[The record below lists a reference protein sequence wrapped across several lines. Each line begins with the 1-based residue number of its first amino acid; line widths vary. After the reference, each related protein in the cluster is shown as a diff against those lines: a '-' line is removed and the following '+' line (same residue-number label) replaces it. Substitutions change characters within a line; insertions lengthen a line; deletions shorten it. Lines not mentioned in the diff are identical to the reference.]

1 MGPRLGEVDAV
12 VHALGVDVP
21 QGAALPGQVGQ
32 EHQPLAAWG
41 DGFRLPVQL
50 LEGAAA
56 LLLGRGA
63 LGGGELPLEPVQ
75 GAAAPHRA
83 PLEKPQALH
92 HVGAEN
98 QPGVGLGAVHAEAHA
113 PCLAAL
119 LLGLPGVDDPR
130 PQGAAG
136 SVQAAGHHRG
146 AL

>member
-1 MGPRLGEVDAV
+1 MRYRIAYDQPGRLRVRFGPDAFTQE
-12 VHALGVDVP
+12 
-21 QGAALPGQVGQ
+21 QGYGI
-32 EHQPLAAWG
+32 
-41 DGFRLPVQL
+41 
-50 LEGAAA
+50 AA

-119 LLGLPGVDDPR
+119 LLGLPRMDDS
-130 PQGAAG
+130 G
-136 SVQAAGHHRG
+136 S
-146 AL
+146 